1 MHMLSPR
8 NLGQHPC
15 IPLDQNTSETVDFK
29 NRGRIKVWSIV
40 FLCACFVSWVPSFLA
55 RHSAISKR
63 ALSHYCERLNTI
75 VSNYSNLMGI
85 IEVTDSMHATV
96 VGSVRVRLL

>member
-1 MHMLSPR
+1 M
-8 NLGQHPC
+8 
-15 IPLDQNTSETVDFK
+15 
-29 NRGRIKVWSIV
+29 
-40 FLCACFVSWVPSFLA
+40 SWVPSFLA

-63 ALSHYCERLNTI
+63 ALGHYCERLNTI

-96 VGSVRVRLL
+96 VGSVRVRLLCDNGTVLGSVRVRLL